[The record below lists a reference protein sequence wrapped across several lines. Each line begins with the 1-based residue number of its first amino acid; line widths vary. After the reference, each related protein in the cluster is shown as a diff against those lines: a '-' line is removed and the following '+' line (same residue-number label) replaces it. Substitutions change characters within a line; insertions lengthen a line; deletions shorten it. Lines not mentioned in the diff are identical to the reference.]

1 VHFTGKNAYS
11 TYVPKRH
18 VRTGIL
24 AEGSAFMH
32 NVYSNMKTEITRR
45 RLALAALGSAAALS
59 PANAQAPE
67 DLNEAAKEQIRKNS
81 EALAKFDLPVSTEP
95 AFQFKA

>member
-1 VHFTGKNAYS
+1 
-11 TYVPKRH
+11 
-18 VRTGIL
+18 
-24 AEGSAFMH
+24 MH

-59 PANAQAPE
+59 DAIAQAPE
-67 DLNEAAKEQIRKNS
+67 DLNATAKEQIRKNS
-81 EALAKFDLPVSTEP
+81 EALAQLDVPMSTEP